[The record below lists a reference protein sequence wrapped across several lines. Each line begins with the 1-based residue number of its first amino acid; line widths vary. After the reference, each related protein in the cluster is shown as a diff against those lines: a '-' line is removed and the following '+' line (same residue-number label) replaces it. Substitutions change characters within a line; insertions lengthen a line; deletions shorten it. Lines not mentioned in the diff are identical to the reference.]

1 MTRIIPLLSFSYEN
15 YAFPSG
21 KAFCERWCSK
31 LEKKPKV
38 FMISGISG
46 SGKTVFSK
54 ELELFG
60 VPRISMDE
68 ELWPDYYVYP
78 GLFSD
83 EHLDFLYKQATERIF
98 AKIRNFCAEG
108 RSCSIDMPF
117 CKALQREV
125 FRAQIENFG
134 GEPVL
139 IWINTDLAVLKQR
152 LSDRAGKNGPN
163 NLPVSEAEINMYWNG
178 FQKPTGEIHI
188 EIDGNKPFDFEEILK
203 MI

>member
-1 MTRIIPLLSFSYEN
+1 M
-15 YAFPSG
+15 
-21 KAFCERWCSK
+21 
-31 LEKKPKV
+31 EKKSKV

-46 SGKTVFSK
+46 SGKTFFSK
-54 ELELFG
+54 ELELLG

-83 EHLDFLYKQATERIF
+83 EHLDFLYRQATERIF

-108 RSCSIDMPF
+108 RSCSVDMPF
-117 CKALQREV
+117 CKASQREN
-125 FRAQIENFG
+125 FRAQIENCG

-178 FQKPTGEIHI
+178 FQKPVGESHI

>member
-1 MTRIIPLLSFSYEN
+1 M
-15 YAFPSG
+15 
-21 KAFCERWCSK
+21 
-31 LEKKPKV
+31 EKKPKV

-83 EHLDFLYKQATERIF
+83 EHLDFLYKQATERVF

-108 RSCSIDMPF
+108 RSCSVDMPF
-117 CKALQREV
+117 CKASQRKN

-139 IWINTDLAVLKQR
+139 IWINADLAVLKQR

-178 FQKPTGEIHI
+178 FQKPTGESHI

>member
-1 MTRIIPLLSFSYEN
+1 
-15 YAFPSG
+15 
-21 KAFCERWCSK
+21 
-31 LEKKPKV
+31 
-38 FMISGISG
+38 MISGISG
-46 SGKTVFSK
+46 SGKTFFSK

-108 RSCSIDMPF
+108 RSCSVDMPF
-117 CKALQREV
+117 CKASQREN

-178 FQKPTGEIHI
+178 FQKPTGESHI

>member
-1 MTRIIPLLSFSYEN
+1 MEN
-15 YAFPSG
+15 
-21 KAFCERWCSK
+21 
-31 LEKKPKV
+31 KPKV

-46 SGKTVFSK
+46 SGKTSLSK
-54 ELELFG
+54 KLELSG

-78 GLFSD
+78 GLLSE

-108 RSCSIDMPF
+108 RSCSVDMPF
-117 CKALQREV
+117 CKVAQRDS
-125 FRAQIENFG
+125 FRAHIENSG

-139 IWINTDLAVLKQR
+139 LWVNTDLPVLKAR
-152 LSDRAGKNGPN
+152 LAERIGKGGPN
-163 NLPVSEAEINMYWNG
+163 NIPVSEAEIEMFWLG
-178 FQKPTGEIHI
+178 FQRPVDEEHI
-188 EIDGNKPFDFEEILK
+188 EIAGNSDFDIEKILK

>member
-1 MTRIIPLLSFSYEN
+1 M
-15 YAFPSG
+15 
-21 KAFCERWCSK
+21 
-31 LEKKPKV
+31 EKKPKV
-38 FMISGISG
+38 FMVCGISG
-46 SGKTVFSK
+46 SGKTAFSK
-54 ELELFG
+54 KLELSG

-78 GLFSD
+78 GLLSK

-108 RSCSIDMPF
+108 HPCSVDMPF
-117 CKALQREV
+117 CKAAQRKA

-139 IWINTDLAVLKQR
+139 IWINTDLPVLKQR
-152 LSDRAGKNGPN
+152 LADRTGKNGPN
-163 NLPVSEAEINMYWNG
+163 NLPVSEEEIEMFWRG
-178 FQKPTGEIHI
+178 FQRPHGEEHI
-188 EIDGNKPFDFEEILK
+188 EIDGTAEFDAGKFLE

>member
-1 MTRIIPLLSFSYEN
+1 M
-15 YAFPSG
+15 
-21 KAFCERWCSK
+21 
-31 LEKKPKV
+31 EKKPKV
-38 FMISGISG
+38 FMICGISG

-54 ELELFG
+54 KLELSG

-78 GLFSD
+78 GLLSE

-108 RSCSIDMPF
+108 RSCSVDMPF
-117 CKALQREV
+117 CKLAQRES

-139 IWINTDLAVLKQR
+139 FWINTDLPVLKKR
-152 LSDRAGKNGPN
+152 LADRKGKNGPN
-163 NLPVSEAEINMYWNG
+163 NLPVSESEIEMYWRG
-178 FQKPTGEIHI
+178 FERPVGEKHI
-188 EIDGNKPFDFEEILK
+188 EIDGTADFDVDEVLK